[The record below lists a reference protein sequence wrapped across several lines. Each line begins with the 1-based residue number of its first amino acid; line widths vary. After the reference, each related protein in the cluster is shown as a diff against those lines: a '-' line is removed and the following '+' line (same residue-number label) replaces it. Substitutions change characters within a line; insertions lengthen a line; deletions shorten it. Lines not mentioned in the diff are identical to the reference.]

1 MAWTSVGGVI
11 LPVETLAV
19 EGGKGEL
26 KLTGSLGKVMTES
39 AQAAFTLLKTKKIGS
54 GADPEFFNKHDF
66 HIHVPDGATPKDG
79 PSAGITISLALASL
93 LSGKPLIKQLAM
105 TGEITLQ
112 GRVTAIGGVREKL
125 VGAIRAGIT
134 SILLP
139 EENRKDFV
147 ELPLYIRQKLSVVFV
162 KSLDEAMKYA
172 FGEVKFPPP
181 EEK

>member
-1 MAWTSVGGVI
+1 
-11 LPVETLAV
+11 
-19 EGGKGEL
+19 
-26 KLTGSLGKVMTES
+26 
-39 AQAAFTLLKTKKIGS
+39 
-54 GADPEFFNKHDF
+54 
-66 HIHVPDGATPKDG
+66 
-79 PSAGITISLALASL
+79 
-93 LSGKPLIKQLAM
+93 M

-172 FGEVKFPPP
+172 FGEVKFPLP